1 MLPVEF
7 QNSIQL
13 LIKSLLA
20 TTVPV
25 PDENFRLCS
34 KAYFCVILD
43 YKVLVALLTDLT
55 LKCYIFID
63 PKRLQASKWSEL

>member
-25 PDENFRLCS
+25 PDENFRLFG
-34 KAYFCVILD
+34 KANFLVILD
-43 YKVLVALLTDLT
+43 YKALVALLTDLT
-55 LKCYIFID
+55 PKCYIFMD
-63 PKRLQASKWSEL
+63 PSKWSEL